1 MLIRINQ
8 NKIMVTTMPIT
19 KARINLGAVVKRVNL
34 NKEKIILEKDG
45 FPVAAIVDLN
55 TIEDIQDSIDLE
67 KAVKTSKKEFINIE
81 DVAKKYDL

>member
-1 MLIRINQ
+1 
-8 NKIMVTTMPIT
+8 MVTTMPIT